1 MRDPRVRDV
10 TLTRVEMTEDLREA
24 TVFFTPLGRLGD
36 ASRAEEL
43 RKGLSRAA
51 AFLQGKVGR
60 SLRLRNTPR
69 LTFRYDKGV
78 DNLAHMHDVL
88 SALGADAPREAD
100 GDEPDDG

>member
-10 TLTRVEMTEDLREA
+10 TLTRAEMTEDLREA

-36 ASRAEEL
+36 AGRAEEL
-43 RKGLSRAA
+43 RKGLTRAA

-78 DNLAHMHDVL
+78 DNLAHMHDGRG
-88 SALGADAPREAD
+88 ALGAEACN
-100 GDEPDDG
+100 EPDAAAPGDG